1 VLPLALPPAFPL
13 LRAATATLTG
23 LFLVKSLQWLAG
35 HEQPRG
41 YLDTLLFLSIP
52 AVVRWDEPRV
62 PDLPRATRNF
72 GYGLLQLAGVLA
84 LLELGRH
91 IPIGQPIQLLVT
103 MVGIYLALAGVFNLL
118 VVPLSLRGLAHEDPF
133 DRPYRARTPGEFWGR
148 RWNTWVNHMLYR
160 YAFAPAGGKLHP
172 ARAVFAAFA
181 VSAIL
186 HEAIVF
192 AGTLRFSGWM
202 SAFFLAQGVLVILT
216 SHAQVRAFAKCWPR
230 LSWALTLLVM
240 LASGVLF
247 VRGAEGIDPSQ
258 AWNRCCASRD
268 L

>member
-1 VLPLALPPAFPL
+1 
-13 LRAATATLTG
+13 
-23 LFLVKSLQWLAG
+23 
-35 HEQPRG
+35 
-41 YLDTLLFLSIP
+41 
-52 AVVRWDEPRV
+52 
-62 PDLPRATRNF
+62 
-72 GYGLLQLAGVLA
+72 
-84 LLELGRH
+84 
-91 IPIGQPIQLLVT
+91 